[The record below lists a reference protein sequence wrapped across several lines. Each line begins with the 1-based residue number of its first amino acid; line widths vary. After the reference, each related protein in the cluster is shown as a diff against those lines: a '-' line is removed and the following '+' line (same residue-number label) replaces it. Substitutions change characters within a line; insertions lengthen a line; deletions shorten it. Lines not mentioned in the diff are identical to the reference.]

1 MSELP
6 FQKIY
11 ELLEPTLPENWQK
24 IVMYMEYDDDS
35 YTMKYFVKYTAGNIV
50 DCYDLKNTTLEQL
63 RNVFSAIDDLVSEK
77 REELKE
83 KWQIATIIINNTINN
98 TGKFRCDFT
107 YLDED
112 QNIEEYYQKWK
123 KQYLK

>member
-1 MSELP
+1 MGELP

-35 YTMKYFVKYTAGNIV
+35 YTMKYFVKYAAGNIV
-50 DCYDLKNTTLEQL
+50 DCYDLKNTSLEQL
-63 RNVFSAIDDLVSEK
+63 RDVFSAIDDLVYEK

-83 KWQIATIIINNTINN
+83 KWQVATIIINS

-112 QNIEEYYQKWK
+112 QNIEEYYQTWK

>member
-1 MSELP
+1 
-6 FQKIY
+6 
-11 ELLEPTLPENWQK
+11 
-24 IVMYMEYDDDS
+24 MEYDDDS

-83 KWQIATIIINNTINN
+83 KWQIATIIINNT
-98 TGKFRCDFT
+98 GKFRCDFT

>member
-24 IVMYMEYDDDS
+24 IVMYTEYDDDS

-83 KWQIATIIINNTINN
+83 
-98 TGKFRCDFT
+98 
-107 YLDED
+107 
-112 QNIEEYYQKWK
+112 
-123 KQYLK
+123 

>member
-1 MSELP
+1 MGELP

-35 YTMKYFVKYTAGNIV
+35 YTMKYFVKYKAGNIV
-50 DCYDLKNTTLEQL
+50 DCYDLKNTSLEQL
-63 RNVFSAIDDLVSEK
+63 REVFDAIDDLVYDK

-83 KWQIATIIINNTINN
+83 RWQIATITILN
-98 TGKFRCDFT
+98 TGKLHCDFT
-107 YLDED
+107 YLDEGQD
-112 QNIEEYYQKWK
+112 IEEYYQKWK